1 MFFFTNRYYNIKVE
15 NFFFILV
22 SNSFM
27 QNYHKIWTF
36 SLVWL
41 QVFVSASPE
50 HWCRIP
56 ELDNLTAGIMSL
68 EERRGLSL
76 PYKNKSDGRKE
87 YSKCYM
93 YDVNYTA
100 IIEAWLSSGGYEN
113 LSNPEF
119 ADTGGGSTVQRADP
133 DQPFGEESYGSTVN
147 PTSLLRFPRR
157 LPPPPVSDPSWPKVK
172 CRWGWN
178 YDKRDYD
185 STLVT
190 EVNSTRAAFRS
201 LSLYFIFLNLH

>member
-1 MFFFTNRYYNIKVE
+1 M
-15 NFFFILV
+15 
-22 SNSFM
+22 
-27 QNYHKIWTF
+27 
-36 SLVWL
+36 
-41 QVFVSASPE
+41 SASPD

-56 ELDNLTAGIMSL
+56 ELDNLTAGILSL

-76 PYKNKSDGRKE
+76 PYRNKTDGRRE

-100 IIEAWLSSGGYEN
+100 IIESWLSSGGYEN

-119 ADTGGGSTVQRADP
+119 ADTGGGLHRVDP
-133 DQPFGEESYGSTVN
+133 EQSPFEGETYGSTVN

-157 LPPPPVSDPSWPKVK
+157 LPPPPVSDPSWPSVK
-172 CRWGWN
+172 CKWGWN
-178 YDKRDYD
+178 YDNRDYD

-201 LSLYFIFLNLH
+201 LSLFLSFSLSISVFSQILRCTK